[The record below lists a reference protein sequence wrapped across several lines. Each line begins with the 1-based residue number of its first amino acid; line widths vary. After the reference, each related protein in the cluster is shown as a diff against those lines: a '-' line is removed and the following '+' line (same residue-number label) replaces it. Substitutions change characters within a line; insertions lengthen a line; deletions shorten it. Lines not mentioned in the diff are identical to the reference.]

1 MILRN
6 ATSWYCTFDCLQKPQ
21 CAQYILRNM
30 LSLTAFHVGNDV
42 YCLTVDN
49 LRQARVVGQ
58 FDKKFILLIGDA
70 RNNHYQMFEE
80 LFSKNPG
87 HRSKHSYIIAVDQ
100 HAAHERIL
108 LERFEKECLDYFEVS
123 QNRAIQEPQFLK
135 IFSNKISLKLSRQ
148 LVPDIFNFLNQ
159 EPDKLCCLLK
169 YGFSA
174 ILDSN
179 SMGQFIFVTMIPR
192 KNHYKLYSSYI
203 VKQRGHKCQYHAP
216 HQGNKE

>member
-1 MILRN
+1 
-6 ATSWYCTFDCLQKPQ
+6 
-21 CAQYILRNM
+21 
-30 LSLTAFHVGNDV
+30 
-42 YCLTVDN
+42 
-49 LRQARVVGQ
+49 
-58 FDKKFILLIGDA
+58 
-70 RNNHYQMFEE
+70 MFEE

-216 HQGNKE
+216 HQGPSVLCEKKQKQFVIYYIERFRENSFYFETESRKCQNSRYRVGTYF